1 MSDPTIILPKDP
13 AALMAFALEMAQKA
27 ARVEALE
34 AEVSVLKGRE
44 DALNQRLDRL
54 NDILKIFNRGRFS
67 RKSESLQTPP
77 AKDDEQLVLLF
88 EEVSTGVGA
97 LEAEIRKGRA
107 KSSASPSR
115 PRKSLP
121 AHLER
126 VEVVI
131 EPEEPAEHAGKMKV
145 RIGEDRSERLDVL
158 PVTYRVI
165 VTVRPRY
172 AYKDKTID
180 GVLQARAPNHIV
192 EAGLPTE
199 GLLAHIAVAK
209 YADGLPLYRQEAIFA
224 RQDIEVS
231 RQVMA
236 SWMGVVGFEL
246 TTLHAY
252 MMKQLL
258 KAERLFADETVL
270 PTLSPG
276 NGKVLHN
283 YLWAYVKDDRP
294 FGRGDP
300 PIVVYQFEDGR
311 SGDRPKRHLA
321 SFNGV
326 LQVDGYTAYK
336 QLEKAPDVNAG
347 IRLAGCWAHVRRKFY
362 DLHANKSSAVA
373 TQTVEIMA
381 ALWRHEDEVRGQSPE
396 VRAAYRLA
404 HSEAVV
410 DDLFKLW
417 EKTLPQ
423 LSQKSSMAVAIKY
436 ALRRREVLER
446 FLYDGRI
453 ELDSNIVE
461 RAIRPQTMRDSLCI
475 LSSSVCK
482 HWKRVRVRGATR
494 GGLPGQRRFNRV
506 RGQVRA
512 ADLMWRSG
520 NNLLRRQDPVLDE
533 TPDHVAGY
541 A

>member
-1 MSDPTIILPKDP
+1 MSDPSIILPKDP

-34 AEVSVLKGRE
+34 AEVSALKSRE
-44 DALNQRLDRL
+44 VALNERLDRL

-67 RKSESLQTPP
+67 RKSETLQAPP
-77 AKDDEQLVLLF
+77 AEDDEQLVLLF
-88 EEVSTGVGA
+88 EEVATGVGA
-97 LEAEIRKGRA
+97 LEAEIRKGRP
-107 KSSASPSR
+107 KSSSSPSR

-126 VEVVI
+126 IEVVI
-131 EPEEPAEHAGKMKV
+131 EPDEPEEHAGKQKV
-145 RIGEDRSERLDVL
+145 RIGEDRSERLDVV

-172 AYKDKTID
+172 AYKDKSID
-180 GVLQARAPNHIV
+180 GVLQAKAPNHIV

-199 GLLAHIAVAK
+199 ALLAHIAVSK

-224 RQDIEVS
+224 RQNIEVS

-236 SWMGVVGFEL
+236 SWMGAVGFEL

-252 MMKQLL
+252 MMAQLL
-258 KAERLFADETVL
+258 KGERLFADETVL

-294 FGRGDP
+294 FGGGDP

-321 SFNGV
+321 GFNGV
-326 LQVDGYTAYK
+326 LQVDGYAAYN
-336 QLEKAPDVNAG
+336 QLEKAPDANAG
-347 IRLAGCWAHVRRKFY
+347 IQLAGCWAHVRRKFY
-362 DLHANKSSAVA
+362 DLHANNSSPVA
-373 TQTVEIMA
+373 TQTVEIMST
-381 ALWRHEDEVRGQSPE
+381 LWHHEDKVRGQSPE
-396 VRAAYRLA
+396 ARAAYRLKHGKA
-404 HSEAVV
+404 IVEA
-410 DDLFKLW
+410 LFQLW
-417 EKTLPQ
+417 EKTSSQ
-423 LSQKSSMAVAIKY
+423 ISQKSSLAKAIDY
-436 ALRRREVLER
+436 ALRRRKVLER

-461 RAIRPQTMRDSLCI
+461 RAIRPQTITRKNSLFAG
-475 LSSSVCK
+475 SD
-482 HWKRVRVRGATR
+482 
-494 GGLPGQRRFNRV
+494 GGGRTWAIIASLIQTARMNGVNPQAWLTQTLQRI
-506 RGQVRA
+506 
-512 ADLMWRSG
+512 ADGWTVSR
-520 NNLLRRQDPVLDE
+520 LDE
-533 TPDHVAGY
+533 LMPWNFKPDQAG